1 MFTKLQIAALALT
14 DTLAF
19 ASTAQAEDVSLERY
33 VSSMVNQAMEV
44 AQQELTNNV
53 RSAVLTFAN
62 NVSFD
67 EEKSYIAN
75 VSITDLKTENVEV
88 SNTEAE

>member
-1 MFTKLQIAALALT
+1 MFTKIQITALALT

-44 AQQELTNNV
+44 AQQELKNNV

-62 NVSFD
+62 NVSFV
-67 EEKSYIAN
+67 ECVRKSPALIKYNNIISYRN
-75 VSITDLKTENVEV
+75 GL
-88 SNTEAE
+88 